1 MPNNVQSKKYQKFYQ
16 GIGYRAT
23 KGCHMELV
31 ITPLEENDFL
41 NCAFQRFFFC
51 FFVVVVALVKKRKA
65 FYFFLLENYLYVS
78 SDLKLAEEQITHEVH
93 EI

>member
-1 MPNNVQSKKYQKFYQ
+1 MPNNVQSKKYQKLYQ
-16 GIGYRAT
+16 DIGYRAT

-41 NCAFQRFFFC
+41 NCAFQRLFFF
-51 FFVVVVALVKKRKA
+51 FFVAFVKKRKA
-65 FYFFLLENYLYVS
+65 FYIFLLENYLYVS
-78 SDLKLAEEQITHEVH
+78 SDLKFAEEQITHEVH

>member
-41 NCAFQRFFFC
+41 NCAFQR
-51 FFVVVVALVKKRKA
+51 L
-65 FYFFLLENYLYVS
+65 FFLFLFLLLLLSLRKERLFTFSYLKITCTLV
-78 SDLKLAEEQITHEVH
+78 QI
-93 EI
+93 